1 LSVVPDLPSSSA
13 ASVPPPPPLDPFEA
27 AIATMVDWCL
37 YGDRPLWLVSGGP
50 GVGKTR
56 FVGMVAE
63 RLTRE
68 KVVTGWAVPG
78 RAGLAVNTSVGGRKT
93 LVIVDDAETRA
104 DVGELLAT
112 VAGNAAAGT
121 VKVIIIARDFG
132 VWWTQQLSRLTP
144 EEQEVLAY
152 RRTMIGPS
160 GEAGPAKLDLALR
173 TAADRN
179 ETGPLFTLATAD
191 PVSAGV
197 LLRMAALVVALPTR
211 VGQLRPAALR
221 GAVRDLFGDEEGYW
235 RRTAKEVSP
244 IGVVQPALRAAL
256 VTSAIANADG
266 LADAA
271 QLLRRV
277 PSLAVGAA
285 DRLARLAVWW
295 HGLYG
300 RLGAETLSRSPRLPG
315 WLVDRVPDDGGTDSS
330 GLSWTV
336 ATFDTERKV
345 TEMLAQLARD
355 AHREVWPTKAPLG
368 TAVKG
373 STEVGRSLQRTVR
386 SKAMVDEALAW
397 LTHELELGSD
407 ELAALEE
414 AMHHPSHSLPRTA
427 VVLLNRL
434 LEGEVTP
441 SEEAS
446 LLLELGARQSELG
459 RWEDALS
466 VTQRAV
472 DHQRIMVDIDREQHL
487 VELAT
492 GVLNLGSCLAQLDRA
507 DEALEATFEAVALHR
522 ELLDTDRDTYL
533 PNLARALSNLSSCLA
548 KAGRRPAALGAA
560 GQSVAIYREL
570 AENHPRAYSRELA
583 VAEHNWKVCREALGT
598 PVAGRSPFANAS

>member
-1 LSVVPDLPSSSA
+1 VVPDA
-13 ASVPPPPPLDPFEA
+13 PPVDPFET
-27 AIATMVDWCL
+27 AIQAMVDWCL
-37 YGDRPLWLVSGGP
+37 RGERPLWLVSGGA

-78 RAGLAVNTSVGGRKT
+78 RAGMAVNSSTAGRPT

-104 DVGELLAT
+104 DVGDLLAT
-112 VAGNAAAGT
+112 VAHSASGS

-132 VWWTQQLSRLTP
+132 AWWTQQLSRLTA
-144 EEQEVLAY
+144 EEQEALAY
-152 RRTMIGPS
+152 RRTMIGAG

-179 ETGPLFTLATAD
+179 ETGPLVTLATAD

-221 GAVRDLFGDEEGYW
+221 SAVNDLFGDDEGYW

-244 IGVVQPALRAAL
+244 IGVVQPALRSAL
-256 VTSAIANADG
+256 VSSAIAGADG

-345 TEMLAQLARD
+345 TEMLAQMVRD
-355 AHREVWPTKAPLG
+355 THREIWPSRLPLG
-368 TAVKG
+368 TAVK
-373 STEVGRSLQRTVR
+373 SQVEVHRALQRTVR
-386 SKAMVDEALAW
+386 AKAMVDEALAW
-397 LTHELELGSD
+397 LTHELELGGD
-407 ELAALEE
+407 ELGALEE
-414 AMHHPSHSLPRTA
+414 AMHNPSHSLPRTA

-434 LEGEVTP
+434 LEGEVSP

-446 LLLELGARQSELG
+446 LLLELGTRLSELG

-472 DHQRIMVDIDREQHL
+472 DHQRIMVDFDRDRHL
-487 VELAT
+487 MELAT
-492 GVLNLGSCLAQLDRA
+492 GVLNLGSCLAQLDRN

-522 ELLDTDRDTYL
+522 ELLDTDRETYL

-548 KAGRRPAALGAA
+548 KVGRRPAALGAA
-560 GQSVAIYREL
+560 GQAVAIYREL
-570 AENHPRAYSRELA
+570 AENHPRAYARELA
-583 VAEHNWKVCREALGT
+583 VAEHNWKVCRETLGQ
-598 PVAGRSPFANAS
+598 PVAGRSPYATAV